1 MHTSSKLNCFLRIT
15 CNPFRI
21 IPRLTHTDPHESNGA
36 IDHQLIQLSGTDL
49 KGDFENVELRDV
61 FLIVNHV
68 RQSHKNGQKIA

>member
-15 CNPFRI
+15 CNRFRI

-61 FLIVNHV
+61 FLIINHV